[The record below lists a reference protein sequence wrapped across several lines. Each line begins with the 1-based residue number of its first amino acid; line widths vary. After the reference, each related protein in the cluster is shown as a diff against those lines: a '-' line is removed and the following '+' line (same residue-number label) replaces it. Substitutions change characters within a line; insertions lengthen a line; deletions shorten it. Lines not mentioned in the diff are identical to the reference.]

1 MLIGNTLM
9 IPTPGYTAPR
19 PTRSRRA
26 ATILTVVALVGT
38 GLGLSV
44 ATPAQAADCTL
55 PVGKT
60 ASVQS
65 VTVAPIYVRTNK
77 TDFPIPVTVAVCD
90 PAGLVKSG
98 DAVLGVKLLTPDDPN
113 AAVLDYDLADTP
125 PVGTGDLKTYTFTLV
140 NFYMADFTAQV
151 YGTLDVGAAI
161 YDGPGVGANTL
172 DQMVVPTTIKSPTV
186 LTNTPSATTV
196 KKGTT
201 TVIRGLLR
209 RFDGAPMAN
218 QRVTIRVVPAGWT
231 KGSYAGAARTTSTGA
246 FALTVRAY
254 YTGSWFVN
262 YPGNVTALASYKAAW
277 VRVTP

>member
-1 MLIGNTLM
+1 MMTA
-9 IPTPGYTAPR
+9 TPGPTAPR
-19 PTRSRRA
+19 STRSRRT
-26 ATILTVVALVGT
+26 ATALTVVALAAT

-44 ATPAQAADCTL
+44 AAPAQAADCTL

-65 VTVAPIYVRTNK
+65 ITVAPLYVRTNK
-77 TDFPIPVTVAVCD
+77 ADFPIPVTVAVCD

-98 DAVLGVKLLTPDDPN
+98 DAILGVKLLTPADPRS
-113 AAVLDYDLADTP
+113 VELDYDFTP
-125 PVGTGDLKTYTFTLV
+125 DAPVGAGDLKTYSFMLV
-140 NFYMADFTAQV
+140 NFYEANFTQQV

-161 YDGPGVGANTL
+161 YDVPKLVEATQPL
-172 DQMVVPTTIKSPTV
+172 DVMVVPTTIKSRTV

-209 RFDGAPMAN
+209 RFDGAPIAG
-218 QRVTIRVVPAGWT
+218 QRVLVRVVPAGWT

-262 YPGNVTALASYKAAW
+262 YPGNVTALPTYKAAW
-277 VRVTP
+277 VRVTR